1 MYASLWF
8 YDWETYFN
16 SENMRE
22 CRQDAL
28 KKHGNPL
35 APMKISFWYTN
46 IINFFVLCMD
56 WKMLGLYDMK
66 LIIPSQ
72 YKRGSEENW
81 ESPFSMLALGDQCQ
95 T

>member
-1 MYASLWF
+1 MFFLNLKMYASLWF

-35 APMKISFWYTN
+35 APMKISFW
-46 IINFFVLCMD
+46 
-56 WKMLGLYDMK
+56 
-66 LIIPSQ
+66 
-72 YKRGSEENW
+72 
-81 ESPFSMLALGDQCQ
+81 
-95 T
+95 